1 MLIPTNLIADPQV
14 IEGLAN
20 GSLVRFGSVIR
31 HASGT
36 PQGGEIFRHLL
47 ESPDLTSTL
56 MNAPFN
62 PVLPVAD
69 MTAKAAGISGQLTQ
83 LGSTT
88 SQILGL
94 TQITAGASVLN
105 LGVSVAGF
113 LYMNHRLNQL
123 QGQIS
128 EMSSL
133 VEQGFSTI
141 GGKLDRMQG
150 QLAYLCLMM
159 ENNQVQQ
166 QQLKEG
172 LARLHQA
179 FLIKTISELQS
190 ELYSLRLFPEEL
202 PKNAIKASESARI
215 FLCNQANQTP
225 IEFTPQSMMIADV
238 ATQGWAVATATE
250 AHLLLRHGRIDEAEE
265 ILNHTVPLFKNH
277 CDRWGS
283 TLIKTERSEL
293 STAYRFEAPMFRDYI
308 SPERLARIIKI
319 SPDDQDISIQKREWK
334 RQEAFVEF
342 EMTRTKPNIS
352 RQWIYS
358 QIALSEFL
366 DTLSEL
372 SDRLDGLREF
382 AKLCKRSGVKNCQE
396 LLPESGESGLYTLPN
411 V

>member
-1 MLIPTNLIADPQV
+1 L
-14 IEGLAN
+14 
-20 GSLVRFGSVIR
+20 S
-31 HASGT
+31 
-36 PQGGEIFRHLL
+36 
-47 ESPDLTSTL
+47 
-56 MNAPFN
+56 
-62 PVLPVAD
+62 
-69 MTAKAAGISGQLTQ
+69 
-83 LGSTT
+83 STT

-141 GGKLDRMQG
+141 EGKLDRMQG
-150 QLAYLCLMM
+150 QLTYLCLMM

-179 FLIKTISELQS
+179 LLIQTLSELQS
-190 ELYSLRLFPEEL
+190 ELFSLRLFPEEL
-202 PKNAIKASESARI
+202 PKSAIKASESARI
-215 FLCNQANQTP
+215 FLCNQTTQTP

-250 AHLLLRHGRIDEAEE
+250 AHLLLRHGMVDEAEE
-265 ILNHTVPLFKNH
+265 ILYHTVPLFKNH

-283 TLIKTERSEL
+283 GLIKTERSEL
-293 STAYRFEAPMFRDYI
+293 STAYRFEAPVFRDYI

-319 SPDDQDISIQKREWK
+319 SPADRDVSIQKREWK
-334 RQEAFVEF
+334 RQEAIVEF

-372 SDRLDGLREF
+372 SDRLDGLLEF
-382 AKLCKRSGVKNCQE
+382 TKLCKRLGVKNSLE
-396 LLPESGESGLYTLPN
+396 LLPESGKSGLYTLPN